1 MLDRL
6 ATRAHRIRIFIEPLL
21 HRLDHVLVLP
31 ARNSTLLACR
41 ALALDRAGAA
51 RIGPVAPHTLP
62 VLLGSEIVSQCLAG
76 RAAVDI
82 LRRQI
87 DEILLAETALR
98 FRSRRH
104 RFRQRH
110 RNAGRIA
117 FEDLLAVE
125 VAAIGDRIELE
136 ALGITLWNPVKALCL
151 GLLLIGGLAYAPVLF
166 LAALL
171 ADLLIYGAAKT
182 PAAMVAT
189 SAVVAL
195 GYAALAAILMRGFG
209 IALRRPDLRNVVALL
224 VTVPAGTFAIACL
237 YCGVLVLFGAL
248 PGGLYWEAVPHLWVG
263 DTVGIVIVLPVAMAA
278 SGSIQHLLEKRP
290 ALLLLDAAPF
300 LAGVMAAL
308 WLIFGFAGAND
319 FHFFYLLFLP
329 ISWIAMRTGFAGAA
343 VGLCLTHLMLVAL
356 IGWGGYPAT
365 TFMAYQL
372 LVLALAVTGL
382 LLGAVVDERRRSDEL
397 LRGQHAEVARMARHA
412 TAGAMGVT
420 LAHQISQPLSNVAMY
435 LHVGRQLLATS
446 PPRRSRS
453 PTLSIRRR
461 DSFGSPRTSSER
473 LRDFVSRGTL
483 RPAPTD
489 IGALTR
495 KMVALAED
503 DARAHGVSVQLEAV
517 PVARVTVDALQVEQ
531 ALVNLINNAID
542 AAAQARHGPGSVTV
556 RLGSSGERVW
566 IKIED
571 NGPGVSADVAAH
583 IFEPFVTN
591 KPGGMGLGSG
601 ALAGAHWCTWRHHRL
616 GAHRAGRSTFHRG
629 ASRRPGA
636 WPCRIGASCTSSTTR
651 PTSARP

>member
-1 MLDRL
+1 M
-6 ATRAHRIRIFIEPLL
+6 F
-21 HRLDHVLVLP
+21 
-31 ARNSTLLACR
+31 C
-41 ALALDRAGAA
+41 
-51 RIGPVAPHTLP
+51 
-62 VLLGSEIVSQCLAG
+62 SEICPGSQ
-76 RAAVDI
+76 
-82 LRRQI
+82 
-87 DEILLAETALR
+87 
-98 FRSRRH
+98 
-104 RFRQRH
+104 
-110 RNAGRIA
+110 
-117 FEDLLAVE
+117 
-125 VAAIGDRIELE
+125 
-136 ALGITLWNPVKALCL
+136 
-151 GLLLIGGLAYAPVLF
+151 
-166 LAALL
+166 
-171 ADLLIYGAAKT
+171 
-182 PAAMVAT
+182 
-189 SAVVAL
+189 
-195 GYAALAAILMRGFG
+195 
-209 IALRRPDLRNVVALL
+209 
-224 VTVPAGTFAIACL
+224 
-237 YCGVLVLFGAL
+237 
-248 PGGLYWEAVPHLWVG
+248 YWEAVPHLWVG

-278 SGSIQHLLEKRP
+278 SGSLQHLLEKRP
-290 ALLLLDAAPF
+290 ELLLLDAALF

-308 WLIFGFAGAND
+308 WLIFGFARAND

-435 LHVGRQLLATS
+435 LHVGRQLLATK
-446 PPRRSRS
+446 PAETQPIADALDKATAQLR
-453 PTLSIRRR
+453 LAK
-461 DSFGSPRTSSER
+461 DVLER

-503 DARAHGVSVQLEAV
+503 DARAHGVSVRLEAV
-517 PVARVTVDALQVEQ
+517 PVPLVTVDSLQLEQ

-571 NGPGVSADVAAH
+571 NGPGVSDDVAAH

-591 KPGGMGLGSG
+591 KPGGMGLGL
-601 ALAGAHWCTWRHHRL
+601 ALSRELIGAHGGTIAWEPTEQG
-616 GAHRAGRSTFHRG
+616 GARFIVELPADPERG
-629 ASRRPGA
+629 HAA
-636 WPCRIGASCTSSTTR
+636 
-651 PTSARP
+651 